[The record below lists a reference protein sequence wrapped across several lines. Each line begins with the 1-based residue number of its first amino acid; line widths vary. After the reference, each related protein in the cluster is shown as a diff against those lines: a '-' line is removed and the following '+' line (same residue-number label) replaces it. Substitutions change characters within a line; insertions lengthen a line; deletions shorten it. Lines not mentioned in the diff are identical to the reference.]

1 MSDYVPTHTMP
12 FKRDGLNPRVFSSF
26 DNGRDPIL
34 VDGIKNQILND
45 INQLNQVEDN
55 FNNTRV
61 ADYIVTGAIL
71 KEGASNTAPI
81 IVYVKINT
89 NNLTDILKERLLNKV
104 KEISGKKAVLTLNTI
119 NYVLTI
125 RDFDID
131 NMYAAYHPFSEKWL
145 KKPLYLGK

>member
-26 DNGRDPIL
+26 DDGRDPIL

-61 ADYIVTGAIL
+61 ADYIVAGAIL

-104 KEISGKKAVLTLNTI
+104 KEISGKKAVLTLNPI
-119 NYVLTI
+119 NYVLTV
-125 RDFDID
+125 RDFDIE